1 MGVSEAA
8 VCGGEAKAECGGAR
22 GVTIAMRGSERQ
34 LEAGEGAVG
43 TQSQSKGHVGPE
55 DANRSR
61 GAGNREAAFLRTRG
75 ERGGGE

>member
-1 MGVSEAA
+1 MW
-8 VCGGEAKAECGGAR
+8 GGEAKAECGGAR

-34 LEAGEGAVG
+34 QEAEGAVG

-75 ERGGGE
+75 VRGGGE